1 MLGNIG
7 WAFYS
12 RKLQSKI
19 ISDYIVGLPP
29 PGGPDCTL
37 GGGEGMFTNQRFDNW
52 DIDDSIISGLQELGW
67 ENATLVQKDTIP
79 LALEGLDVI
88 GQARTGSGKTGAFG
102 IPIIQACEP
111 KGELQALIL
120 TPTRELAN
128 QVSVEMNT
136 IQGDRGLKIVT
147 VYGGT
152 DLEKQAR
159 LLSDGVDIIVGT
171 PGRVMDMT
179 KRNYIDMSQPTIF
192 CLDEADRMLDMGF
205 FPDINWVIE
214 RMTSR
219 SQTLLFSATFPQ
231 EILDA
236 AYEFMD
242 NPEFVLTNT
251 EELDI
256 PPIEM
261 FSIRI
266 GRANKLWALSRLLL
280 RMTEEDQ
287 TIVFCNTKR
296 MVDLS
301 VQKLSRGGIDVK
313 GLHGDL
319 SQNQREKILNSFKA
333 GEINTIVAT
342 DVAARGID
350 VDGITLVVNYDVPD
364 DMDSFIHRVGRTG
377 RIGREG
383 QAWSLVSKS
392 DSGQLS
398 KIIATYGLEIEEV
411 LVPELPN
418 DTERDTISY
427 KDDYMESSD
436 VFGFVP
442 IKISYSSNLKLSG
455 RNISVWLSE
464 KMSCDELAIG
474 QIQFHNEFTIVNVH
488 SSKVSLAI
496 KAFEKYDFN
505 GEQIVATV

>member
-1 MLGNIG
+1 
-7 WAFYS
+7 
-12 RKLQSKI
+12 
-19 ISDYIVGLPP
+19 
-29 PGGPDCTL
+29 
-37 GGGEGMFTNQRFDNW
+37 MFTKQRFDNW
-52 DIDDSIISGLQELGW
+52 PINQSIISGLTGLGW
-67 ENATLVQKDTIP
+67 ELATQVQKDTIP
-79 LALEGLDVI
+79 LALEGSNVI

-102 IPIIQACEP
+102 IPIIQACQP

-120 TPTRELAN
+120 APTRELAN
-128 QVSVEMNT
+128 QVSIEMNT
-136 IQGDRGLKIVT
+136 IQGDFGLTIIT

-159 LLSDGVDIIVGT
+159 QLNDGVDIIVGT

-179 KRNYIDMSQPTIF
+179 KRKYIDLDKPSIF

-214 RMTSR
+214 RMNNRT
-219 SQTLLFSATFPQ
+219 QTLLFSATFPQ

-236 AYEFMD
+236 AYEFMED
-242 NPEFVLTNT
+242 PEFVLTNT
-251 EELDI
+251 EELDV

-261 FSIRI
+261 FSIKV
-266 GRANKLWALSRLLL
+266 GRANKLWALSRLLGN
-280 RMTEEDQ
+280 MSETDQ

-301 VQKLSRGGIDVK
+301 VQKLSRAGIDVK

-319 SQNQREKILNSFKA
+319 SQNQREKILNTFKA
-333 GEINTIVAT
+333 GEINTIIAT

-383 QAWSLVSKS
+383 QAWSLVSKN

-398 KIIATYGLEIEEV
+398 RIIATYGLDIKAVE
-411 LVPELPN
+411 VPELA
-418 DTERDTISY
+418 DGASKDAIQY
-427 KDDYMESSD
+427 KDDYLETAD

-442 IKISYSSNLKLSG
+442 IKITSSKGITSSS
-455 RNISVWLSE
+455 RKISMWLAE
-464 KMSCDELAIG
+464 KMRCDELAIG
-474 QIQFHNEFTIVNVH
+474 QIKMVENYALVNVH
-488 SSKVSLAI
+488 SSKVSLAM
-496 KAFEKYDFN
+496 KAFEKYEFS
-505 GEQIVATV
+505 GEKLTAVI